1 MTCNACQT
9 WVIPDDKHVSYMS
22 TMFHTWQT
30 CVIHVKLAWQI
41 CVIHVK
47 CIFQTWHAERSLKR
61 TCSLNSIGLTGSQC
75 SPWTKTSGK
84 KMGCTIIYKY
94 VMWDSL
100 KITKYLNCAEDCGL
114 SAALDGFYKRS
125 ENWISI
131 SCRWCLLCHVLCDCC
146 CCHLKKTLP
155 LSCFMLFLF
164 SSCENVKP
172 GQCHNQTSKL
182 TIAVLKMP
190 SKVRCYG
197 ASIHL

>member
-1 MTCNACQT
+1 MHVKHGSYLMTN
-9 WVIPDDKHVSYMS
+9 KHVSYMS

-30 CVIHVKLAWQI
+30 CVFHVKLAWQI

-47 CIFQTWHAERSLKR
+47 CIFHTWHAERSLKR

-125 ENWISI
+125 ENWIFI
-131 SCRWCLLCHVLCDCC
+131 SLSLVFVV
-146 CCHLKKTLP
+146 
-155 LSCFMLFLF
+155 SCFMRLLLL
-164 SSCENVKP
+164 SSEKNLASVMFYVVFVFIVWECETWP
-172 GQCHNQTSKL
+172 MS
-182 TIAVLKMP
+182 
-190 SKVRCYG
+190 
-197 ASIHL
+197 